1 MGREWVWF
9 DSEQDYP
16 NDSELSNDCR
26 SLFSSWDSSLDLDVG
41 SWRETEE
48 PGAEE
53 LEENSPGREP
63 SELLVGDGGS
73 EESQEEAEQV
83 SRQNLLHFLSEVA
96 YLMEPLCISSKE
108 SSEGC
113 CLSSGTRQQKGTEM
127 EATEGEES
135 CREPEQPSAK
145 VKPLVA
151 EKSLGENGR
160 PEVALAPS
168 DICAIQRLSRESEE
182 GEVQQESKEEDEGEG
197 YVSELEDQPSS
208 GECDDG
214 FSIQETPL
222 VDILF
227 SRATSSKL
235 SDLGQSDTIQDH
247 LLFKKTLLPVWKMIA
262 SHRFSSPFLKPVS
275 ERQAPGYKDV
285 VKRPMDLTSLKRN
298 LSKGRIRTMAQ
309 FQRDLML
316 MFQNAVMYNDS
327 DHHVYH
333 MAVEMQREVLEQIQV
348 LYIESCK
355 EKEYSLWN
363 LILESL

>member
-1 MGREWVWF
+1 MHFFFLCIYLQMGHDWGWL

-26 SLFSSWDSSLDLDVG
+26 SLFSSWDSSFDLDLG
-41 SWRETEE
+41 SWRETEK

-53 LEENSPGREP
+53 LEESSPGREA
-63 SELLVGDGGS
+63 SELLVRDGGS

-83 SRQNLLHFLSEVA
+83 SRQNLLFLSE
-96 YLMEPLCISSKE
+96 
-108 SSEGC
+108 G
-113 CLSSGTRQQKGTEM
+113 G
-127 EATEGEES
+127 
-135 CREPEQPSAK
+135 
-145 VKPLVA
+145 
-151 EKSLGENGR
+151 
-160 PEVALAPS
+160 
-168 DICAIQRLSRESEE
+168 
-182 GEVQQESKEEDEGEG
+182 VQQESKEEDQGEG
-197 YVSELEDQPSS
+197 YVSEMEDQRSS

-214 FSIQETPL
+214 CSAQETPL

-235 SDLGQSDTIQDH
+235 SDLCHGDPVQDH

-333 MAVEMQREVLEQIQV
+333 MAMEMQREVLEQIQV
-348 LYIESCK
+348 LQVESCK
-355 EKEYSLWN
+355 KKECSF
-363 LILESL
+363 